1 MGLINMYGIIQL
13 KLRSLFKLARGHDLL
28 SPLELCPCFDNNNIM
43 NAVLKVKCIYVRSL
57 LFLVMKIIYCDS
69 LL

>member
-13 KLRSLFKLARGHDLL
+13 KLRSLFKLVRGHDLL
-28 SPLELCPCFDNNNIM
+28 SPLELCHCFDNNNIM

-57 LFLVMKIIYCDS
+57 LFLVIKIIYCDS